1 MLEVENAPYF
11 TLDITSAYYKNE
23 NYDEILHIIKIH
35 DHIKGR
41 FVAVVNILCEPR
53 KIVSSSGKIT
63 TSESIRCSENQIAA
77 NSSESDKACVK
88 YVKDYIIDGGWTSI
102 PSGKTVRN
110 FPSKQNGVNITG
122 HILDNSPLR
131 HYLTKDQ
138 IETINESIKESI
150 KEKRI
155 SERVPALKSNDVKTK
170 IETTG
175 LTQW

>member
-1 MLEVENAPYF
+1 MLEMENAPYF

-23 NYDEILHIIKIH
+23 NFDEILHIIKIH

-41 FVAVVNILCEPR
+41 FVAVVNIIGEPR

-63 TSESIRCSENQIAA
+63 TSESIRCSENQIVA
-77 NSSESDKACVK
+77 NSSESDKACANHVEN
-88 YVKDYIIDGGWTSI
+88 YITDGGWTSI
-102 PSGKTVRN
+102 PSGRTVRN
-110 FPSKQNGVNITG
+110 FPSQQKGVNVTG
-122 HILDNSPLR
+122 HILNNSPLC

-138 IETINESIKESI
+138 IEAINESI

-170 IETTG
+170 IETTR

>member
-1 MLEVENAPYF
+1 MLEMENAPYF

-41 FVAVVNILCEPR
+41 FVAVVNVMGEPR

-63 TSESIRCSENQIAA
+63 TSESIRCSENQIVA
-77 NSSESDKACVK
+77 NSSKSDKACAK
-88 YVKDYIIDGGWTSI
+88 YVKDYITDGGWTSI

-110 FPSKQNGVNITG
+110 FPSQQKGVNVTG
-122 HILDNSPLR
+122 HILNNSPLC

-138 IETINESIKESI
+138 IETINESIKE
-150 KEKRI
+150 KLI

>member
-1 MLEVENAPYF
+1 MLEMENAPYF

-41 FVAVVNILCEPR
+41 FVAVVNILGEPR
-53 KIVSSSGKIT
+53 KIMSRTGKVT
-63 TSESIRCSENQIAA
+63 TSENIRCSENQIAA
-77 NSSESDKACVK
+77 NSSKLDKVCADYFES
-88 YVKDYIIDGGWTSI
+88 YIIDGGWTDI
-102 PSGKTVRN
+102 PSGKTVRG
-110 FPSKQNGVNITG
+110 FPSKQKGVNITG
-122 HILDNSPLR
+122 HILDDSPLC

-138 IETINESIKESI
+138 IETINESI

>member
-1 MLEVENAPYF
+1 MLEMENAPYF
-11 TLDITSAYYKNE
+11 TLDIASAYCE
-23 NYDEILHIIKIH
+23 NDDEILHIIKIH
-35 DHIKGR
+35 DHIKDK
-41 FVAVVNILCEPR
+41 FVVVVNIVGEPE
-53 KIVSSSGKIT
+53 KIMSRTGKIT
-63 TSESIRCSENQIAA
+63 TSENIRCSENQIAA
-77 NSSESDKACVK
+77 NSSKSDKACAN
-88 YVKDYIIDGGWTSI
+88 YFEDYIIDGGWTSI

-122 HILDNSPLR
+122 HILDDSPLC

>member
-11 TLDITSAYYKNE
+11 TLDIASAYCE
-23 NYDEILHIIKIH
+23 NDDEILHIIKIH

-41 FVAVVNILCEPR
+41 FVAVVNILGEPR
-53 KIVSSSGKIT
+53 TIMSRTGKVT
-63 TSESIRCSENQIAA
+63 TSENIRCSENQIAA
-77 NSSESDKACVK
+77 NSSKSDKACAN
-88 YVKDYIIDGGWTSI
+88 YFESYIIDGGWTSI

-110 FPSKQNGVNITG
+110 FPSKQKGVNITG
-122 HILDNSPLR
+122 YILDDSPLY

-138 IETINESIKESI
+138 IETINESIKG
-150 KEKRI
+150 KRI
-155 SERVPALKSNDVKTK
+155 SERVPALKSNGVKTK

>member
-11 TLDITSAYYKNE
+11 TLDIASAYCE
-23 NYDEILHIIKIH
+23 NDDEILHIIKIH
-35 DHIKGR
+35 DHIKDK
-41 FVAVVNILCEPR
+41 FVVVVNILGEPR
-53 KIVSSSGKIT
+53 KIMSRTGKVT
-63 TSESIRCSENQIAA
+63 TSENIRCSENQIAA
-77 NSSESDKACVK
+77 NSSKSDKACAN
-88 YVKDYIIDGGWTSI
+88 YFENYIIDGGWTDI
-102 PSGKTVRN
+102 PSGKTVRGS
-110 FPSKQNGVNITG
+110 PSKQKGVNVTG